1 MNKIVS
7 QRGVLRV
14 FLTHR
19 HLLGMFM
26 IPALFLVVFAY
37 LPMCGAIIAFK
48 EFRMGEGVLGSAW
61 GGLGNFISLF
71 TGADFLRA
79 LGNTLT
85 ISLLRMVT
93 GFFAPLVLA
102 LMLNEV
108 RLTWYKRGVQ
118 TLSYLPFFF
127 SWVILGGIFKIVF
140 SVDGPI
146 NAVVVSMGGEPIQ
159 FMADKTWFLVVL
171 IVTGIWQGAG
181 YGAVIYL
188 AALSGISPTLYEA
201 AMVDGAG
208 RWRQM
213 LHITLPSLIP
223 TMIVLLILSLGG
235 LLNAGFDQI
244 YNMYNPLVYQT
255 SDIID
260 TYVLRRLATMD
271 YGLAT
276 AAGLFKGVVGLA
288 LIVGA
293 NRLANRMSGGE
304 QGVW

>member
-1 MNKIVS
+1 VKS
-7 QRGVLRV
+7 GVITNR
-14 FLTHR
+14 FLATLVRHR
-19 HLLGMFM
+19 HLLLMFL
-26 IPALFLVVFAY
+26 IPAAFLVVFSY
-37 LPMCGAIIAFK
+37 LPMYGAIIAFK
-48 EFRMGEGVLGSAW
+48 EFRMGEGVFGSAW
-61 GGLGNFISLF
+61 SGAANFVRLF

-79 LGNTLT
+79 LGNTLF
-85 ISLLRMVT
+85 ISLLRMAT
-93 GFFAPLVLA
+93 GFFAPIALA

-108 RLTWYKRGVQ
+108 RLGWYKRSIQ
-118 TLSYLPFFF
+118 TLTYLPFFF
-127 SWVILGGIFKIVF
+127 SWVILGGMFKIIF
-140 SVDGPI
+140 SMDGPV
-146 NAVVVSMGGEPIQ
+146 NAILAAFGAQPIQ
-159 FMADKTWFLVVL
+159 FMADKAWFLVVL
-171 IVTGIWQGAG
+171 IVTGIWQGVG

-188 AALSGISPTLYEA
+188 AALAGISPTLYEA

-213 LHITLPSLIP
+213 IHITLPSLVP
-223 TMIVLLILSLGG
+223 TMVVLMILSLGG

-244 YNMYNPLVYQT
+244 YNLYNPMVYQT

-260 TYVLRRLATMD
+260 TYVLRRMVTMD

>member
-1 MNKIVS
+1 MNRS
-7 QRGVLRV
+7 TSHGGFLRTV
-14 FLTHR
+14 MNHR
-19 HLLGMFM
+19 CLLAMFM
-26 IPALFLVVFAY
+26 IPATVLIIFCY
-37 LPMCGAIIAFK
+37 LPMFGGLIAFK
-48 EFRMGEGVLGSAW
+48 EFRMSEGVLGSAW
-61 GGLGNFISLF
+61 SGVGNFVRLF

-79 LGNTLT
+79 LRNTLT
-85 ISLLRMVT
+85 ISLLRMGT
-93 GFFAPLVLA
+93 GFFAPILLA

-108 RLTWYKRGVQ
+108 RLTWYKRGIQ

-146 NAVVVSMGGEPIQ
+146 NAVVAALGCEPIQ

-188 AALSGISPTLYEA
+188 AALAGISPTLYEA

-213 LHITLPSLIP
+213 LHITLPGLVP
-223 TMIVLLILSLGG
+223 TMVVLLILSLGG
-235 LLNAGFDQI
+235 VLNAGFDQI
-244 YNMYNPLVYQT
+244 YNTYNPLVYQT

-260 TYVLRRLATMD
+260 TYILRRMATMD

-293 NRLANRMSGGE
+293 NRLANRLSGGE
-304 QGVW
+304 HGVW